1 MRQKRILPNHHTPSI
16 AFVVDGETEVW
27 YLQML
32 QRNERGLNIK
42 LKPEIPSKKSLK
54 EQYELVVKQL
64 ESEYDFVVWLIDLD
78 KVMEET
84 RDTPKGKITPLEE
97 LKNYRKQLLK
107 NYDNVAVIINNPCLE
122 YWFLLHF
129 KETAKLFTSCSNV
142 ETELKS
148 HLADYAKTQKY
159 FTKEGND
166 IYKKLK
172 PYLARAIHNSKSL
185 GVFSE
190 DEPQMALCEMHSL
203 FSLLPLKE
211 YFKFK

>member
-1 MRQKRILPNHHTPSI
+1 MRQKRTLTNHHTPSI

-27 YLQML
+27 YIQML

-42 LKPEIPSKKSLK
+42 LKPDIPSKKSLR

-64 ESEYDFVVWLIDLD
+64 ESEYDYVVWLIDLD

-84 RDTPKGKITPLEE
+84 RDTPKGKITSLDQ
-97 LKNYRKQLLK
+97 LINYRAKLLFKYK
-107 NYDNVAVIINNPCLE
+107 NVEVLINNPCLE

-129 KETAKLFTSCSNV
+129 EKTAKLFTSCGST
-142 ETELKS
+142 ETVLKS

-159 FTKEGND
+159 YTKEGND

-172 PYLARAIHNSKSL
+172 PYLERAIHNSKSL

-190 DEPQMALCEMHSL
+190 DEPQRALCEMHSL